1 MAEGD
6 MAPATVPGDV
16 PGDPG
21 SARARGAWW
30 WRRGARIVADAGQWR
45 LIATAIVMVGALI
58 VARTSW
64 DIPLLATAERNLYDI
79 RMTLFAPKV
88 EQDDR
93 ITMAVYN
100 DQTLIN
106 ARKRSPLDRGLL
118 AKALRNLD
126 AMGAKSIGI
135 DILFDQPQDEDGDL
149 IAALRAMKTP
159 TWLGYAD
166 VKENADQIGYEQQ
179 KFLDGFI
186 ARARTDKVRPASIR
200 LITDAD
206 DVARSWPDRVKGL
219 PPILVEAMNPDA
231 TFRNY
236 TGSIRYRL
244 PREADR
250 PIFPSFQIDLFADPA
265 LAPAFA
271 GQVRGRH
278 VLIGG
283 DILDIDQYLTP
294 MTGLPNNPWSARTMI
309 GLEVHATM
317 LAQMLDG
324 ARLTPLPGWLIWII
338 AILAVAAATLTSL
351 AELRMWQ
358 LVPYMVVQVG
368 LFGGLPFW
376 LQDRGWDTQ
385 NLPAVGWIVAW
396 GIAFAAIGAAARAV
410 NSQQRRFAQSALGK
424 YLPRDIAAQILE
436 EPDKL
441 ALHGEKRAIFVV
453 FTDLEGFTK
462 LSHAIPAETVAQLL
476 NSYLDTLSDIV
487 LAHGGTIDKFVG
499 DAVVAFW
506 GAPISRPDD
515 GANAAKAAYALW
527 QAGEAFREDVHA
539 TLHATVP
546 GGLPPIGKTR
556 VGLHHG
562 EAIVG
567 NFGGEGRIQYTAL
580 GDSMNTASR
589 LESAN
594 KELQSSVMASREA
607 MERSGLDWW
616 RPMGRV
622 VLRGRATP
630 VELYEPAPEFPA
642 SDLDH
647 LRRVMAALE
656 TDREAALAGLKALVA
671 RHPED
676 SALAHLLYRIERSG
690 EGEAY
695 VLG

>member
-1 MAEGD
+1 MSR
-6 MAPATVPGDV
+6 ATQALEMSGLAVPEK
-16 PGDPG
+16 
-21 SARARGAWW
+21 RGAWW
-30 WRRGARIVADAGQWR
+30 LRRGTRIVADAGKWR
-45 LIATAIVMVGALI
+45 LLATGIVIALALV
-58 VARTSW
+58 VALTSW
-64 DIPLLATAERNLYDI
+64 RIPLLATAERNFYDL
-79 RMTLFAPKV
+79 RMTYLAPV
-88 EQDDR
+88 VAQDDR
-93 ITMAVYN
+93 ITMVVYN
-100 DQTLIN
+100 DQTLIA

-118 AKALRNLD
+118 ARALRNLD

-135 DILFDQPQDEDGDL
+135 DILFDQPQDEDPEL

-159 TWLGYAD
+159 TYLGYAD
-166 VKENADQIGYEQQ
+166 VAENEDQIGYEQQ
-179 KFLDGFI
+179 KFLDGFVTQ
-186 ARARTDKVRPASIR
+186 ARTDRVKPASIR
-200 LITDAD
+200 LVTDAD
-206 DVARSWPDRVKGL
+206 DVARSWPERIGRL
-219 PPILVEAMNPDA
+219 PPLLVEAMKPDPA
-231 TFRNY
+231 FRNY
-236 TGSIRYRL
+236 TGSIRYRM
-244 PREADR
+244 PQEADR

-271 GQVRGRH
+271 EQVRGRH
-278 VLIGG
+278 ILIGG

-294 MTGLPNNPWSARTMI
+294 MTGLPNTPYEGKTMI
-309 GLEVHATM
+309 GLEVHANM

-324 ARLTPLPGWLIWII
+324 AVLRPIPGWLTWSV
-338 AILAVAAATLTSL
+338 AILAIAAAALTSL
-351 AELRMWQ
+351 AELRLWQ
-358 LVPYMVVQVG
+358 LIPYMIVQAG

-385 NLPAVGWIVAW
+385 GLPAVGWIVGW
-396 GIAFAAIGAAARAV
+396 GIAFAAVGSAARAV
-410 NSQQRRFAQSALGK
+410 GSQQRRFAQSALGK
-424 YLPRDIAAQILE
+424 YLPRDIAAQILD
-436 EPDKL
+436 EPEKL
-441 ALHGEKRAIFVV
+441 ALHGEKRDIFVV

-499 DAVVAFW
+499 DAIVAFW

-515 GANAAKAAYALW
+515 GTNAAKVAYALW
-527 QAGEAFREDVHA
+527 QAGEAFREGVHA

-562 EAIVG
+562 TAIVG

-594 KELQSSVMASREA
+594 KELCSSVMASREA
-607 MERSGLDWW
+607 MALSGLDWW

-630 VELYEPAPEFPA
+630 VDLFEPAPDFPA
-642 SDLDH
+642 SDRDH
-647 LRRVMAALE
+647 LRRALAALE
-656 TDREAALAGLKALVA
+656 HDKEAALAGVKMLVA
-671 RHPED
+671 RHPQD
-676 SALAHLLYRIERSG
+676 TALAHLLYRMEQCDD
-690 EGEAY
+690 GEAY